1 MNRGVARLVFF
12 ALFFG
17 LSACG
22 GGGSSG
28 GSGGNGGGGTGNSPP
43 SFTNA
48 SSFTYE
54 ESRGQT
60 DTRIVVQLTATDPD
74 ADTLAFEIVAGKD
87 SAQFIFSGTSGALA
101 FGRPVSF
108 ETPRDS
114 NGYNIYEVDVRV
126 SDGTAS
132 TTQTIR
138 IQVTDSRE
146 GLVVRRV
153 ATGLIDGG
161 VGGSLVYL
169 ADRDRVLVVAA
180 DGKISVVDPVTGSVS
195 APVYLDRGG
204 SAQVLDIAV
213 DSVDARSGNFFA
225 IVREGPLL
233 ALYYVNIVDGSTRFL
248 WGSQLGQDVSA
259 SLAMRGSNVQV
270 AISSSQQPALAQDLT
285 SSFGKVI
292 LMQGS
297 GSLADPAAYSV
308 TPQTV
313 GWGLRDPKLLTSTSL
328 QGAVIDAA
336 VSTSDGFK
344 FNEFNRADF
353 EISQASA
360 NFEFPIRDGLTDFSF
375 AGTVSGTRVAPR
387 VVQEFN
393 VNGAGRWLDAAES
406 LQGNGWF
413 GVLVIS
419 DDRGNIFTY
428 DTVNGGQ
435 LENRTLDFTPSV
447 GTIARI
453 VSMDDGDRDVGNAI
467 PIFMLESNGQLFL
480 ADLVS

>member
-1 MNRGVARLVFF
+1 
-12 ALFFG
+12 
-17 LSACG
+17 
-22 GGGSSG
+22 
-28 GSGGNGGGGTGNSPP
+28 
-43 SFTNA
+43 
-48 SSFTYE
+48 
-54 ESRGQT
+54 
-60 DTRIVVQLTATDPD
+60 
-74 ADTLAFEIVAGKD
+74 
-87 SAQFIFSGTSGALA
+87 
-101 FGRPVSF
+101 
-108 ETPRDS
+108 
-114 NGYNIYEVDVRV
+114 
-126 SDGTAS
+126 
-132 TTQTIR
+132 
-138 IQVTDSRE
+138 
-146 GLVVRRV
+146 
-153 ATGLIDGG
+153 
-161 VGGSLVYL
+161 
-169 ADRDRVLVVAA
+169 
-180 DGKISVVDPVTGSVS
+180 
-195 APVYLDRGG
+195 
-204 SAQVLDIAV
+204 
-213 DSVDARSGNFFA
+213 
-225 IVREGPLL
+225 
-233 ALYYVNIVDGSTRFL
+233 
-248 WGSQLGQDVSA
+248 
-259 SLAMRGSNVQV
+259 
-270 AISSSQQPALAQDLT
+270 
-285 SSFGKVI
+285 
-292 LMQGS
+292 MQGS